1 MGHVNTAS
9 PSPSASTPK
18 PKYLFVTV
26 VVFNNKTRP
35 NVQHCQALS
44 QTHSRWYA
52 QEVKITGAPEARLF
66 TFFSRLAQAEKRT
79 KTKGFWSSCNL
90 YFLSMHIVLHFYV
103 SCLLLQILYLAP
115 ILGGDQCQWLQDV
128 RKYCQATGTGI
139 GDWGMGIERCPQYQ
153 VMPV

>member
-1 MGHVNTAS
+1 MDN
-9 PSPSASTPK
+9 
-18 PKYLFVTV
+18 LR
-26 VVFNNKTRP
+26 NKKSEF
-35 NVQHCQALS
+35 LS
-44 QTHSRWYA
+44 MS
-52 QEVKITGAPEARLF
+52 RLF
-66 TFFSRLAQAEKRT
+66 GFIKKYRLQELQKPVCLHFFSRLAQAEKRT

-153 VMPV
+153 VMTV

>member
-103 SCLLLQILYLAP
+103 SCLLLQILYLVSC
-115 ILGGDQCQWLQDV
+115 I
-128 RKYCQATGTGI
+128 KYCQATGTGI
-139 GDWGMGIERCPQYQ
+139 GDWGMGTERCPQYQ
-153 VMPV
+153 VMTV